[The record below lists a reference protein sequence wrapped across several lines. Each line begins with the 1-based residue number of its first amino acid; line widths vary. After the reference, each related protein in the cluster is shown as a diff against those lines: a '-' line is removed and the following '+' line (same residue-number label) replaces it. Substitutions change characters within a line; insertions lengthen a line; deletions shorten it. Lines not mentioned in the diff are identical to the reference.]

1 MNHTSAGQDLAL
13 LSDSLSLATYTRSA
27 ESPQTI
33 TVATEQ
39 IITLCGYG
47 PDAFIDD
54 RELWAQRLHPDDK
67 EATLRVFAALDRDE
81 SYTCEYR
88 WRTASENYKWF
99 RDTGRLVQ
107 GAQNAP
113 DHIVC
118 CWQLIGVAANPYLYN
133 QDVEDATKRI
143 HRQLIAVREPD
154 DLKTILDF
162 DLIRELS
169 LLGISINSVS
179 IELPTSDPAY
189 FMDAHLAFKTQ
200 LVDVEHTPIA
210 RYPWVGQVWES
221 GEAVIIRGEQLAAA
235 DIPNNFTCLV
245 ELPLPNGGSI
255 GLGSSVSNNF
265 DPDVIDVIQRF
276 TNLFA
281 IDVCQ
286 SVVERT
292 HRQQRALITE
302 RVHRTIL
309 EMQQAEDFKI
319 VAETISHALADLGL
333 DIAGLSLNLIDEN
346 ASTLKSYSVIAGGF
360 KKCVDIQSGLK
371 NYRNLLL
378 HWRHGE
384 VWERSPN
391 AEALAFYRNNSD
403 STQPPAVIIDTPF
416 TQGTMGIGVKDSQ
429 VGRNDSLIE
438 LMNEI
443 CTLLS
448 LGCRRLVDF
457 AARREANEA
466 LTQQKEEAEQANR
479 AKSEFLANMSH
490 EIRTPMNAVIG
501 MTELA
506 ISNALDTTQREYLDI
521 AKQSAESLLDILNDI
536 LDLSKIEAGRLELDP
551 VAFPLRQTL
560 ENVTRI
566 IDTTAQQ
573 KGLSLT
579 FDIDPNLPE
588 HLVGDPVRLR
598 QVLINLLNN
607 AVKFT
612 ERGAIIVHITSMSAD
627 ENLQQLHVSVRDSG
641 IGISPEKQRAIFEP
655 FTQAD
660 ISTTRRFGGT
670 GLGLTISSQIVEMM
684 GGTLQVESV
693 EGEGS
698 TFSFTALFGIEA
710 GNATSP
716 TEATSH
722 ALGGNIIDPSKPLRI
737 LIVDD
742 NNFNQKV
749 AKGLLEKRGHTTEVA
764 DDGLVALDRLHAE
777 NFDLVLMD
785 LQMPNMDG
793 IEATQHIRQ
802 KEDSTGN
809 HLAIIGLT
817 AHAMKGDRDRCL
829 SAGMDGYLSKPIRSA
844 ELFAQV
850 ATVFGSVS
858 T

>member
-1 MNHTSAGQDLAL
+1 
-13 LSDSLSLATYTRSA
+13 
-27 ESPQTI
+27 
-33 TVATEQ
+33 
-39 IITLCGYG
+39 
-47 PDAFIDD
+47 
-54 RELWAQRLHPDDK
+54 
-67 EATLRVFAALDRDE
+67 
-81 SYTCEYR
+81 
-88 WRTASENYKWF
+88 
-99 RDTGRLVQ
+99 
-107 GAQNAP
+107 
-113 DHIVC
+113 
-118 CWQLIGVAANPYLYN
+118 
-133 QDVEDATKRI
+133 
-143 HRQLIAVREPD
+143 
-154 DLKTILDF
+154 
-162 DLIRELS
+162 
-169 LLGISINSVS
+169 
-179 IELPTSDPAY
+179 
-189 FMDAHLAFKTQ
+189 
-200 LVDVEHTPIA
+200 
-210 RYPWVGQVWES
+210 
-221 GEAVIIRGEQLAAA
+221 
-235 DIPNNFTCLV
+235 
-245 ELPLPNGGSI
+245 
-255 GLGSSVSNNF
+255 
-265 DPDVIDVIQRF
+265 
-276 TNLFA
+276 
-281 IDVCQ
+281 
-286 SVVERT
+286 
-292 HRQQRALITE
+292 
-302 RVHRTIL
+302 
-309 EMQQAEDFKI
+309 
-319 VAETISHALADLGL
+319 
-333 DIAGLSLNLIDEN
+333 
-346 ASTLKSYSVIAGGF
+346 
-360 KKCVDIQSGLK
+360 
-371 NYRNLLL
+371 
-378 HWRHGE
+378 
-384 VWERSPN
+384 
-391 AEALAFYRNNSD
+391 
-403 STQPPAVIIDTPF
+403 
-416 TQGTMGIGVKDSQ
+416 MGIGVKDSQ